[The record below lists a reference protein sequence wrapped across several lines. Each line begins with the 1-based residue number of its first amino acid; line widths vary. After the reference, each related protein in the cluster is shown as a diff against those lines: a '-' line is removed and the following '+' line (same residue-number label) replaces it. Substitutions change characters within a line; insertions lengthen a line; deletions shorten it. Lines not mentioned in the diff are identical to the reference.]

1 MSYSSDNLRQ
11 RVVIT
16 GLGVVSPVGIGK
28 DAFWDAVVQGRSGI
42 DWIEGFD
49 TSELYCR
56 IGGQVRDFDPTQY
69 MNAKEAKRAGRFS
82 HFAVAAAR
90 LAVAD
95 AGLDFNDSFD
105 PYQAGAVFGTSL
117 AGNGNVADE
126 MYKEFATAGPAG
138 IEVSTATQLAAH
150 AATSHV
156 FIELGIKGPNSTV
169 APGCVAGLEAI
180 NSAANILRSGQAQV
194 MIAGGTEACVSTV
207 GMTLLCKQR
216 VLTHHNSSPQ
226 AASRPYDYTRDGLV
240 LSEGAGA
247 VVLETAE
254 HALQRGAIIYAEVL
268 GYGSATEAQ
277 HLIAADPS
285 GHELA
290 HAFRTA
296 LLNSKLP
303 SSSIDY
309 VCAHGIGN
317 RQYDIAE
324 TRAFKMVMGDRAY
337 NVPISSIKSSTGQS
351 FAAGGLWQLVSSCKS
366 LQTQMLPPTI
376 NYQVPDPECDLDYVP
391 NVARRARVNTIMLNS
406 HSFGGTHAVLIVR
419 RFNKHP

>member
-1 MSYSSDNLRQ
+1 
-11 RVVIT
+11 
-16 GLGVVSPVGIGK
+16 VVSPVGIGK

-49 TSELYCR
+49 TSDLYCR
-56 IGGQVRDFDPTQY
+56 IAGQVRDFDPSQY
-69 MNAKEAKRAGRFS
+69 MEAKEAKRAGRFS

-95 AGLDFNDSFD
+95 AGLDLNDGFD
-105 PYQAGAVFGTSL
+105 PYQAGAILGTSL
-117 AGNGNVADE
+117 AGNGNVADD
-126 MYKEFATAGPAG
+126 MYKQFAADGPAG
-138 IEVSTATQLAAH
+138 IEITTATQLAAH
-150 AATSHV
+150 AATSYV
-156 FIELGIKGPNSTV
+156 FIELGIKGPNSTT
-169 APGCVAGLEAI
+169 AAGCVASLDAV
-180 NSAANILRSGQAQV
+180 NTAANILRSGQAQV

-216 VLTHHNSSPQ
+216 VLTSHNNSPQ
-226 AASRPYDYTRDGLV
+226 AACRPYDYTRDGLV

-247 VVLETAE
+247 VVLETAH
-254 HALQRGAIIYAEVL
+254 HALQRGALIYAEVL

-290 HAFRTA
+290 HAFRNA
-296 LLNSKLP
+296 LLGSKLS

-324 TRAFKMVMGDRAY
+324 TRALKMVIGQRAY
-337 NVPISSIKSSTGQS
+337 NVPTSSIKSSTGQS
-351 FAAGGLWQLVSSCKS
+351 FAAGGAWQLVSSCMS
-366 LQTQMLPPTI
+366 LHTHLLPPTI
-376 NYQVPDPECDLDYVP
+376 NYRVPDPECDLDYVP
-391 NVARRARVNTIMLNS
+391 NVARRARVDTIMLNS
-406 HSFGGTHAVLIVR
+406 HSFGGTHAALIVR
-419 RFNKHP
+419 RFNEHS

>member
-1 MSYSSDNLRQ
+1 MSWSSDNLRR

-28 DAFWDAVVQGRSGI
+28 DAFWDAVVHGRSGI

-49 TSELYCR
+49 TSDLYCR
-56 IGGQVRDFDPTQY
+56 IGGQVRNFDPTQY
-69 MNAKEAKRAGRFS
+69 MDAKEAKRAGRFS

-90 LAVAD
+90 LAVTD
-95 AGLDFNDSFD
+95 AGLDLNDGLD

-117 AGNGNVADE
+117 AGNGNIADE
-126 MYKEFATAGPAG
+126 VYKEFTTTGPAG
-138 IEVSTATQLAAH
+138 IEITAATQLAAH

-156 FIELGIKGPNSTV
+156 FIELGIKGPNSTT
-169 APGCVAGLEAI
+169 AAGCVASIEAV
-180 NSAANILRSGQAQV
+180 NTAANILRSGQAQV
-194 MIAGGTEACVSTV
+194 MIAGGTEACVSTA

-216 VLTHHNSSPQ
+216 VLTHHNNSPQ
-226 AASRPYDYTRDGLV
+226 AACRPYDYTRDGLV

-254 HALQRGAIIYAEVL
+254 YATQRGADIYAEVL
-268 GYGSATEAQ
+268 GYGSTTEAQ

-285 GHELA
+285 GRELA
-290 HAFRTA
+290 HAFRAA
-296 LLNSKLP
+296 LLSSKLS

-324 TRAFKMVMGDRAY
+324 TSALKMVMDGRAY
-337 NVPISSIKSSTGQS
+337 NVPTSSIKSSTGQS
-351 FAAGGLWQLVSSCKS
+351 FAAGGAWQLVSSCMS
-366 LQTQMLPPTI
+366 LQTHLLPPTI
-376 NYQVPDPECDLDYVP
+376 NYRVPDPECDLDYVP
-391 NVARRARVNTIMLNS
+391 NVARRARVDTIMLNS
-406 HSFGGTHAVLIVR
+406 HSFGGTHAALIVR
-419 RFNKHP
+419 RFNEHS